1 MNDRAISP
9 AYRIETERMVIRCYN
24 PSDAHLLAKSVQES
38 KEHLLP
44 WMPWAG
50 AEPEDLQ
57 KKIDRLR
64 GMRANFDLGK
74 EFVFGIFNKSETKLI
89 GGSGLHRRVGD
100 NALEIGY
107 WIDVNYINQGY
118 ATEMSKA
125 LTKVAFEI
133 EKVKRVEIHCDPK
146 NLASAAI
153 PKKLGF
159 VHEATLRHRNVTFA
173 GESRGT
179 MVWSMLSKEYQIS
192 TIPQFNIAVVDAIG
206 RKFEI

>member
-1 MNDRAISP
+1 MNDQAVNP

-24 PSDAHLLAKSVQES
+24 PNDARLLEKSVQES
-38 KEHLLP
+38 KAHLLP

-50 AEPEDLQ
+50 AEPEEIQ

-74 EFVFGIFNKSETKLI
+74 EYVFGIFNKSETELI

-100 NALEIGY
+100 KALEIGY
-107 WIDVNYINQGY
+107 WINVNFIKQGY
-118 ATEMSKA
+118 ATEMTKA

-133 EKVKRVEIHCDPK
+133 EKVNRVEIHCDPN

-153 PKKLGF
+153 PKKLGY
-159 VHEATLRHRNVTFA
+159 VNEATLRHRTVTFS

-179 MVWSMLSKEYQIS
+179 MIWSMLLEEYKKS
-192 TIPQFNIAVVDAIG
+192 SLSQFSVIAVDAIG